1 MSRLGVCVLS
11 SRHKHWLDGVGVSS
25 RRKRRWLPMVPT
37 RTISAS
43 SNTCELQVC
52 LIVLYFGTL
61 TQNLGCYWQP
71 CWKHYHLQDQLFSET
86 KLNWIEFQEDALI
99 EFTFLSQYLFFC
111 VIWHCP
117 FHLGID
123 QTLLHTIILF
133 YTFEHFCT
141 DPRPTNYCTREG
153 SEVNHHLSTR
163 CGRGYIY
170 GKRVK
175 KFWRLPK
182 SRFEQKQSKIS
193 AKRSSIPLITTHR
206 KDYGGWG
213 CLCHCPVVHIQ
224 ITMSKEHFLV
234 RILWI
239 NSPANV
245 LWPG

>member
-1 MSRLGVCVLS
+1 MPAAWGGDSASYGPEYQGHRSPVSQEYCHTNRIYPPKFYNCEYSFIQHIPSKKASHQDLKFFVRIRMNLLRHIEMNHGPWCYEQVGCVLS

-43 SNTCELQVC
+43 SHTCELQVC

-123 QTLLHTIILF
+123 QTL
-133 YTFEHFCT
+133 
-141 DPRPTNYCTREG
+141 R
-153 SEVNHHLSTR
+153 
-163 CGRGYIY
+163 
-170 GKRVK
+170 
-175 KFWRLPK
+175 
-182 SRFEQKQSKIS
+182 IS
-193 AKRSSIPLITTHR
+193 YL
-206 KDYGGWG
+206 
-213 CLCHCPVVHIQ
+213 
-224 ITMSKEHFLV
+224 
-234 RILWI
+234 
-239 NSPANV
+239 
-245 LWPG
+245 